1 MSGYV
6 SLVLAA
12 IVGAT
17 AFAAYLPALWTGFTA
32 DDFFILA
39 RLRQFG
45 GLDRPLEYFGPLG
58 FFEYYRPL
66 TFLSHA
72 LDWEIWRMNAAGFHL
87 TNVGLHAGNSV
98 LVFALGRQLAG
109 RAMAVVAGLLFA
121 LHPASHEAVYWI
133 SARFDLLATF
143 LSLIALVLAC
153 GPTRGYVFGVLA
165 FGLALLAKES
175 ALALPVVVLA
185 HDVIIRRLDWR
196 QAARRL
202 LPFVV
207 VAGAYGLLRSQVGAL
222 DAAGGA
228 ERLPKLLLLAAM
240 TAGLFWVAR
249 SRPAWSAKSLRV
261 HTVVVGIVLG
271 AGLMWALLALPASSG
286 WLREKIGFASFSLFY
301 LFSPVAVPSPPSHF
315 FDRPAASLAAIE
327 LVVLFGVVA
336 LAWRNRR
343 WILNHPQVVFLL
355 VFTAATLV
363 PVSSMTSGPRYLYLA
378 STGVSLLW
386 GMVFLSLPLA
396 RRSRAVAVLAVALGI
411 AVVQLAAAGRS
422 WKWASDMTDDA
433 LTLMTGALVPCG
445 THDIVVLTTPVGIRG
460 VFSNL
465 NEVAFEVRGCSP
477 ASWTSLLRV
486 VRSDAH
492 VEVSR
497 HEDRIELRVP
507 EYADN
512 FVASRDL
519 RHFDLPVTGPEPLSI
534 DTPVGRLDS
543 TAENGARIFR
553 LTVARRLRQACF
565 FFYSDGRL
573 QALGTAQTGGLA
585 QPACGIGR

>member
-6 SLVLAA
+6 SLALAT

-39 RLRQFG
+39 RLKQFG

-72 LDWEIWRMNAAGFHL
+72 LDWEIWRMHPAGFHL
-87 TNVGLHAGNSV
+87 TNVGLHAGNAV

-153 GPTRGYVFGVLA
+153 GTSRGYVFGVMA

-175 ALALPVVVLA
+175 ALAVPVVVLA
-185 HDVIIRRLDWR
+185 HDVLIRRLDWR
-196 QAARRL
+196 DAARRL
-202 LPFVV
+202 LPFVL
-207 VAGAYGLLRSQVGAL
+207 VAAAYGLLRSHVGAL
-222 DAAGGA
+222 DAAGGT

-240 TAGLFWVAR
+240 TAGLFWVAH
-249 SRPAWSAKSLRV
+249 SRPAWSARSLRV
-261 HTVVVGIVLG
+261 QTVVAGIVLA
-271 AGLMWALLALPASSG
+271 AGLAGALVALPASSG

-301 LFSPVAVPSPPSHF
+301 LFSPVAVPSPPAHV
-315 FDRPAASLAAIE
+315 FDRPAAPLAAIE
-327 LVVLFGVVA
+327 LAVLFGVIA
-336 LAWRNRR
+336 LAWRNRQ
-343 WILNHPQVVFLL
+343 WILTHPQVVFLL

-378 STGVSLLW
+378 STSVSLFW
-386 GMVFLSLPLA
+386 GMVFLSLPRAL
-396 RRSRAVAVLAVALGI
+396 RSRAIAVVALALAV

-445 THDIVVLTTPVGIRG
+445 AHDIVVLTTPVGIRG

-465 NEVAFEVRGCSP
+465 NEMAFEVRGCSP

-486 VRSDAH
+486 VGSDAH

-497 HEDRIELRVP
+497 TEDQIELRVP
-507 EYADN
+507 EYAGN

-534 DTPVGRLDS
+534 ETPIGRLDS
-543 TAENGARIFR
+543 RTEDGARIFR
-553 LTVARRLRQACF
+553 LSVDRRFRQACY
-565 FFYSDGRL
+565 FFYSDGRV
-573 QALGTAQTGGLA
+573 QSLGTAQAGGLA
-585 QPACGIGR
+585 ACGVGQ